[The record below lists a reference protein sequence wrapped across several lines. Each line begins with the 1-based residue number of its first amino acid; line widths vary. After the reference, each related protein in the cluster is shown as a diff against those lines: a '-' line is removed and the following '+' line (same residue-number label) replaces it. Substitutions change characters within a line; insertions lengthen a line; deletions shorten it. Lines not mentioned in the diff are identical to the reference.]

1 MARWSL
7 QPASSNQAQVAL
19 IPTAFGLDTQAPR
32 AILAAGSQISGFEP
46 VLQVDVDD
54 LAITQW
60 APFADEP
67 PFAMCEAAVQ
77 YSLSRRQWPV
87 LLPAMMAAS
96 LGAIRALWKRQ
107 GSLTVVVCSAHPGLK
122 PAAEVM
128 DVDGDPNYSSQ
139 TWVERLYQAGIP
151 VVHVGIRSSSKKA
164 WEFLHSAHPTLGDTP
179 ALFYSHAP
187 WQPADVLA
195 ALADGSIFLAIDC
208 NVLDPALMPTVIN
221 PEPGGIDWIQLQTLI
236 KVLFTEQQVVG
247 VALGGLTVAET
258 TRQTA
263 RYAARLLN
271 WILACHALALTSHV
285 QV

>member
-77 YSLSRRQWPV
+77 HSLSRRQWPV

-96 LGAIRALWKRQ
+96 LGATRALWKRQ

-128 DVDGDPNYSSQ
+128 DADGDPNYSSH

-164 WEFLHSAHPTLGDTP
+164 WEFLTNPPLRDTP

-187 WQPADVLA
+187 WQPVDVLA
-195 ALADGSIFLAIDC
+195 ALANGPIFLAIDC

-221 PEPGGIDWIQLQTLI
+221 PEPGGIDWIQLQSLI
-236 KVLFTEQQVVG
+236 KVLFTERQVVG

-271 WILACHALALTSHV
+271 WILACHALVLKADHHV